1 MEQQS
6 HLFDEIKASTR
17 LQMAKEIIEGIQA
30 LNIGTY
36 LEAQTINRAIEVVK
50 GTTGISQQFFLSID
64 KGSSQEGIGCTP

>member
-6 HLFDEIKASTR
+6 HLFDEIKASVR
-17 LQMAKEIIEGIQA
+17 MQMAKEIIEGIQA

-50 GTTGISQQFFLSID
+50 GTSGISQ
-64 KGSSQEGIGCTP
+64 

>member
-17 LQMAKEIIEGIQA
+17 LQMAKEIIEEIQA

-50 GTTGISQQFFLSID
+50 GTTGISQ
-64 KGSSQEGIGCTP
+64 